1 MSLLS
6 PNFRADLHTHT
17 TCSDGILTPEQL
29 IKEAK
34 KQGLSGL
41 SITDHDTLSAYET
54 AFPIAE
60 QENILLGTGIEISSW
75 MKDTSIH
82 ILGYAIDIR
91 SEALQALCT
100 QNKQERSIRNKKIIN
115 ILGKKNMPIDEEKL
129 IQLESLGVTVGRP
142 HIAKLLVDAGYVS
155 SIKEAFNRYLADG
168 ACCYVQRELPSPA
181 KAIEVIHEAGGKAFI
196 AHPHLIK
203 NKKFL
208 LSLLEEPFDGIE
220 CYWGLSSPTQEKY
233 LLNIASSRHLLISG
247 GSDYHGYS
255 HTHLGSSWV
264 DALSFSAIF
273 EETV

>member
-82 ILGYAIDIR
+82 ILGYAIDVR